1 MRVACAEAGAEVVPV
16 SRRLGLVVVAFVL
29 APGFALAA
37 AGDPQYKPVP
47 RDLRWAKAGVLHQA
61 DVPPVFRPD
70 SRRYANVMLPRC
82 PGYYTP
88 DRSRV
93 TGTGSADRF
102 FRAGNA
108 GIGSTV
114 SLFVRQLDTE
124 AWWRAVVT
132 DRYITC
138 LARQL
143 AAHPGHGFTAK
154 VVTARRVRMRL
165 NFAQPS
171 AEFQTIIRYSKGGRS
186 QDAMWVAVFF
196 KYSRAIAVVSDTNV
210 VRPCGCAERLA
221 QRVFARLAR
230 SDPH

>member
-1 MRVACAEAGAEVVPV
+1 M
-16 SRRLGLVVVAFVL
+16 SRRLGLVVVAFAL

-37 AGDPQYKPVP
+37 PGEPQYKPVP
-47 RDLRWAKAGVLHQA
+47 KDLRWAKAGVLHQA

-70 SRRYANVMLPRC
+70 SGRHANVLLPRC

-93 TGTGSADRF
+93 TRTGSADMF

-108 GIGSTV
+108 GIGSAV
-114 SLFVRQLDTE
+114 ALFARDLDAE
-124 AWWRAVVT
+124 GWWNAVVT
-132 DRYITC
+132 DRYVTC

-143 AAHPGHGFTAK
+143 AAHPAHGFTAK
-154 VVTARRVRMRL
+154 VMAARRVRMRL

-186 QDAMWVAVFF
+186 EDAMWVAVFF
-196 KYSRAIAVVSDTNV
+196 KYSRAIAVVSDVNV
-210 VRPCGCAERLA
+210 VHPCGCAERLA